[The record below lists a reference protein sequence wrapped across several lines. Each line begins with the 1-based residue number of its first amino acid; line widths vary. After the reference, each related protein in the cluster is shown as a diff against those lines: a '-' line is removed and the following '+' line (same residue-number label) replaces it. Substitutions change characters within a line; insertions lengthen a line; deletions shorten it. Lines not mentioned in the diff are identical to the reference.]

1 MYQCNLCDKSYSYP
15 GTLKT
20 HMIMSHSE
28 EDSYKCNQCDFLWIS
43 IQDLKTHTQVHH
55 RRDPPK
61 SCNACKLRT
70 VGDVAEHNTLFHKQK
85 DATMATMTM
94 HVSCEQCENTFKT
107 SNGLKKNT
115 CWFTVERSLSSVN
128 NASTNVQVIL
138 ILRNTC
144 LFTLERNHT
153 NANNVATA
161 AHKQV
166 L

>member
-1 MYQCNLCDKSYSYP
+1 MEDDRKGIYQCNLCDKSYSYP

-107 SNGLKKNT
+107 SNGLKIHLLVHHIVALT
-115 CWFTVERSLSSVN
+115 LIV
-128 NASTNVQVIL
+128 AIL
-138 ILRNTC
+138 PSN
-144 LFTLERNHT
+144 
-153 NANNVATA
+153 
-161 AHKQV
+161 
-166 L
+166 